1 VYTLGENLREAKPLN
16 LPQQEKPMGV
26 LLSSYLDRAAFAKD
40 RFNPVVLSGNERV
53 RIVLVCC
60 EAGQF
65 IPVHQPG
72 VDLTFVIL
80 EGEGRLV
87 AGAQEEHVRAGA
99 IAFIPAGEARGL
111 KAETRLVALH
121 VVTPP
126 PTAADHAGVADML
139 KRGVWK

>member
-1 VYTLGENLREAKPLN
+1 
-16 LPQQEKPMGV
+16 MSV
-26 LLSSYLDRAAFAKD
+26 LLPSYRDRAAFAKD
-40 RFNPVVLSGNERV
+40 RFNPVVVSATERV
-53 RIVLVCC
+53 RVVLVCC
-60 EAGQF
+60 EPGQF

-87 AGAQEEHVRAGA
+87 AGAQEEHVSPGA
-99 IAFIPAGEARGL
+99 VAFIPAGEARGL

-126 PTAADHAGVADML
+126 PTEADHAGVAEKL

>member
-1 VYTLGENLREAKPLN
+1 MRVFVSAFR
-16 LPQQEKPMGV
+16 
-26 LLSSYLDRAAFAKD
+26 DRVAFAKD
-40 RFNPVVLSGNERV
+40 RFNPVALAGNERV
-53 RIVLVCC
+53 KVLLVCL
-60 EAGQF
+60 EPGQF

-87 AGAQEEHVRAGA
+87 AGAQEEHVSAGA

-126 PTAADHAGVADML
+126 PTEADHAGVTEKL
-139 KRGVWK
+139 KQGVWK

>member
-1 VYTLGENLREAKPLN
+1 MSV
-16 LPQQEKPMGV
+16 V
-26 LLSSYLDRAAFAKD
+26 LSSYRNRAAFAKD
-40 RFNPVVLSGNERV
+40 RFNPVVVSGTERV
-53 RIVLVCC
+53 RVVLVCC
-60 EAGQF
+60 EPGQF

-80 EGEGRLV
+80 EGEGQLV
-87 AGAQEEHVRAGA
+87 AGAQEEHVSAGA

-126 PTAADHAGVADML
+126 PTEADHAGVAEKL
-139 KRGVWK
+139 KQGVWK